1 MAAADR
7 ESIEVVANSINWVG
21 YWGAAD
27 FEASLRGDAL
37 AWSGDDVRR
46 FVSSGGRDMPAEE
59 LVDTEDSPCPYTG
72 AGASW
77 KQQEAE
83 SPWWVDAQSH
93 TDGPPD
99 DESIPRKL
107 EGWWQVIQYS
117 RDRQTQVGEDLEV
130 GEVCFLEK
138 LWSDRIRVFKA
149 GTQGPL
155 GVVPLQRVC
164 DLQLMKKAS
173 CPVGY
178 NWDLLR
184 DIGEGGDDPDDI
196 RVGQKRILLGGDYG
210 TMKLKGIE
218 CEVINYVE
226 WMDRWTVEIPVKD
239 QKGKNM
245 CIAVIPAQL
254 REPKMPREPKPNGHV
269 TCGLSLKLKA
279 LELAFRD
286 VDLKAE
292 DDEGKPGLG
301 VSAGEAQNDGVS
313 TRRVSFAGGLA
324 SKGKSGDG
332 YFRLKLRFMSRV
344 RPGGRVWTSCE
355 ESMYK
360 YIEVRYL
367 AAGDYGL
374 VFRVLRMV
382 DPSKKALDEDEE
394 DPHTVLDLPRGSDKN
409 AITKAY
415 RKLARRWHP
424 DKVPE
429 EEREQAVLEFRRV
442 HQAYEN
448 LLADPERSSDLMV
461 LKMQH
466 PASPRK
472 SKRIPIPMAFQ
483 TEARCLSLV
492 SQLRLPNVSKLVE
505 VGPENQFIVTW
516 PYLPEAL
523 MPCNEPDGLNQVD
536 RVDLVRQG
544 WSDYSRSR
552 QAAQRVLRTMIA
564 LIRHDVM
571 IVDPMQNIIID
582 RESGQPLFIDFG
594 RGETA
599 GSIYTTRIKTFMKKV
614 LTLLVRSIAKASYDI
629 AAKFIRDLEDTIF
642 EELERWQDEKT
653 WDQKKALALASS
665 STKWQEGIECCREIW
680 ANPDENPFRKM
691 FKEQVDVLPVER
703 KLREARELE
712 EKPNQDSD
720 EENPPEEEDDDP
732 DGLCDADINSLT
744 PVQRLLR
751 AKRKKGRRAKMP
763 KERPTNI
770 ITVEETLADGT
781 LGLGLDDADED
792 HRGVIVVQVHKKSQ
806 RFGWEVGDRII
817 ELNGKEIDEWDD
829 FRHAWE
835 GVKQFGDGS
844 AVFGVVRF
852 GIDPPPEPKEPKCLN
867 CGSKGKHLQ
876 RCSNWKPLPEGETC
890 VYFCCRDCQREA
902 WRSLKQRPAPAA

>member
-1 MAAADR
+1 MLPES
-7 ESIEVVANSINWVG
+7 ESIEAVATSINWVG
-21 YWGAAD
+21 YWGSAD
-27 FEASLRGDAL
+27 FEAPLRGDAL
-37 AWSGDDVRR
+37 AWTGDAVQR
-46 FVSSGGRDMPAEE
+46 FVSSKGKDEPQEE
-59 LVDTEDSPCPYTG
+59 HVDSDDSPCPYTG

-77 KQQEAE
+77 SVPDVDE
-83 SPWWVDAQSH
+83 PWWVSAQTH
-93 TDGPPD
+93 TEGPPD

-107 EGWWQVIQYS
+107 EGWWRVVQYS

-130 GEVCFLEK
+130 DELCFVEK

-149 GTQGPL
+149 GSQGPF

-164 DLQLMKKAS
+164 DMQLMKKAGS
-173 CPVGY
+173 LVGAE
-178 NWDLLR
+178 WDLLR

-196 RVGQKRILLGGDYG
+196 RVGQKRVLLGGEYG
-210 TMKLKGIE
+210 ALKLKGIE
-218 CEVINYVE
+218 CEIINYVE

-254 REPKMPREPKPNGHV
+254 REPKMPREPKPNGHLK
-269 TCGLSLKLKA
+269 LSLALRLKA
-279 LELAFRD
+279 LELAFRSTD
-286 VDLKAE
+286 IPPGAE
-292 DDEGKPGLG
+292 DSVPVKEET
-301 VSAGEAQNDGVS
+301 SAK
-313 TRRVSFAGGLA
+313 RVSFSGEPN
-324 SKGKSGDG
+324 SRPKGDG
-332 YFRLKLRFMSRV
+332 HFRLKLHFVSRV

-360 YIEVRYL
+360 YAEVRYISS
-367 AAGDYGL
+367 GDYGL

-382 DPSKKALDEDEE
+382 DPTKKVLDQEEEEE
-394 DPHTVLDLPRGSDKN
+394 DPHQVLDVPRGSDKT

-429 EEREQAVLEFRRV
+429 AEREQAVFEFRRA

-448 LLADPERSSDLMV
+448 LLADPERSSDLLV

-466 PASPRK
+466 PASTRK
-472 SKRIPIPMAFQ
+472 NKRIPIPMSFQ
-483 TEARCLSLV
+483 TEVRCLSLV
-492 SQLRLPNVSKLVE
+492 SQLRLPNVTKLVE
-505 VGPENQFIVTW
+505 VGPDNQFIVTW

-523 MPCNEPDGLNQVD
+523 MPSNEPDGVNQVD

-552 QAAQRVLRTMIA
+552 RTAQRVVQTMMA

-571 IVDPMQNIIID
+571 VVDPMQNIIVD

-614 LTLLVRSIAKASYDI
+614 LTLMVRSVAKASYDI
-629 AAKFIRDLEDTIF
+629 AARFIRDVENTLF

-653 WDQKKALALASS
+653 RDQKRALALMSS
-665 STKWQEGIECCREIW
+665 STKWQEGLECVREIW
-680 ANPDENPFRKM
+680 TNPDENPFRKM
-691 FKEQVDVLPVER
+691 FKEQPDVLPSER

-712 EKPNQDSD
+712 DVPEDSD
-720 EENPPEEEDDDP
+720 EEKPPEEDDDP
-732 DGLCDADINSLT
+732 DGLCDADINTLT

-751 AKRKKGRRAKMP
+751 AKRKKGRRAKLP
-763 KERPTNI
+763 QEKPNVTVV
-770 ITVEETLADGT
+770 VEETLADGT

-792 HRGVIVVQVHKKSQ
+792 TRGVMVVQVHKKAQ
-806 RFGWEVGDRII
+806 RHGFEVGDRII
-817 ELNGKEIDEWDD
+817 SVNGKEVDEWDD
-829 FRHAWE
+829 FKKAWE

-852 GIDPPPEPKEPKCLN
+852 GVELPPEPKEPKCHH

-876 RCSNWKPLPEGETC
+876 RCSTWKPMPEGEEW
-890 VYFCCRDCQREA
+890 VHFCGRDCQRMA
-902 WRSLKQRPAPAA
+902 WKALKQQAPSAD

>member
-1 MAAADR
+1 MSAASQ
-7 ESIEVVANSINWVG
+7 SIEAVATSINWVG

-27 FEASLRGDAL
+27 FEGSLRGDAL

-46 FVSSGGRDMPAEE
+46 FVASGGRDLPGEE
-59 LVDTEDSPCPYTG
+59 VVDTEDSPCPYTG

-77 KQQEAE
+77 NMVEAPT
-83 SPWWVDAQSH
+83 PWWVEAQSH
-93 TDGPPD
+93 TEGPPD
-99 DESIPRKL
+99 DESIPRKI
-107 EGWWQVIQYS
+107 EGWWRVVEYS

-130 GEVCFLEK
+130 DELCFVEK

-149 GTQGPL
+149 GLQGSF
-155 GVVPLQRVC
+155 GVVPLSRVC
-164 DLQLMKKAS
+164 DLQLMKSAGS
-173 CPVGY
+173 HVGAK
-178 NWDLLR
+178 WDLLR

-196 RVGQKRILLGGDYG
+196 RVGQKRRLLGGEYG
-210 TMKLKGIE
+210 ALKMKGME
-218 CEVINYVE
+218 CEIVNYVE

-239 QKGKNM
+239 AKGKNM
-245 CIAVIPAQL
+245 CVAVSPGQL
-254 REPKMPREPKPNGHV
+254 REPKMPREPRPNGHV
-269 TCGLSLKLKA
+269 NLGLALRVKA
-279 LELAFRD
+279 LELAFQD
-286 VDLKAE
+286 ADLAPE
-292 DDEGKPGLG
+292 SEAAMEHPAGK
-301 VSAGEAQNDGVS
+301 
-313 TRRVSFAGGLA
+313 RVSFSGENGNRR
-324 SKGKSGDG
+324 GDG
-332 YFRLKLRFMSRV
+332 HFRLKLRFVSRV

-360 YIEVRYL
+360 YVEVRYI
-367 AAGDYGL
+367 AGGDYGM

-382 DPSKKALDEDEE
+382 DPTKKVLEEDEE
-394 DPHTVLDLPRGSDKN
+394 DPYVVLDVARGSDKN

-415 RKLARRWHP
+415 RKLAKRWHP

-429 EEREQAVLEFRRV
+429 AEREQAVVEFRRA
-442 HQAYEN
+442 HLAYEN

-461 LKMQH
+461 LKMQN
-466 PASPRK
+466 PADTRK
-472 SKRIPIPMAFQ
+472 IKRIPIPMAFQ
-483 TEARCLSLV
+483 TEVRCLSLV
-492 SQLRLPNVSKLVE
+492 SQLRLPNVNKLVE
-505 VGPENQFIVTW
+505 VGPDNQFIVIW

-523 MPCNEPDGLNQVD
+523 LPSNEPDGVNQVD

-552 QAAQRVLRTMIA
+552 RTAQRVLRTMIA

-599 GSIYTTRIKTFMKKV
+599 GSIYTTRIKTFMKKI
-614 LTLLVRSIAKASYDI
+614 LTLLVRSVSQASYDI
-629 AAKFIRDLEDTIF
+629 AARFIRDLENTLF

-653 WDQKKALALASS
+653 RDQKKAIALVTS

-680 ANPDENPFRKM
+680 TSPEENPFRKM
-691 FKEQVDVLPVER
+691 FKEQADVLPTER

-712 EKPNQDSD
+712 DVPDSD
-720 EENPPEEEDDDP
+720 EENPAQEEDDDP
-732 DGLCDADINSLT
+732 DGLCDADINTLT

-751 AKRKKGRRAKMP
+751 AKRKKGRRAKLP
-763 KERPTNI
+763 KERPNATV
-770 ITVEETLADGT
+770 TVEETLADGT

-792 HRGVIVVQVHKKSQ
+792 SRGVVVVQINKKAE
-806 RFGWEVGDRII
+806 RYGWQIGDRII
-817 ELNGKEIDEWDD
+817 QLNGKDIDEWDD
-829 FRHAWE
+829 FRLAWE

-852 GIDPPPEPKEPKCLN
+852 GVELPPETKEPKCLN

-876 RCSNWKPLPEGETC
+876 RCSTWKPLPEGEAC
-890 VYFCCRDCQREA
+890 VYFCSRDCQRAA
-902 WRSLKQRPAPAA
+902 WRSQKKEAAPAA